1 MAPSYSSL
9 KFAASPVVEMSGSS
23 FCFSSSP
30 SLVTQFVAGGSYES
44 DLELLH
50 TSDWL
55 VKHLRLT
62 RAYFSAFNP
71 IRDTPLE
78 NKPATD
84 PLREHRLYQA
94 SFLLRDYGFCLE
106 ELPFKKNGQLPLPAD
121 PKEIWAREN
130 LLHQPI
136 EINKANRNQLL
147 RIPGI
152 GQKGAD
158 SILQAR
164 RLTTLNDLALLKKL
178 GISSPNKAAPFLL
191 LNGRRPTFQLP
202 LILKWT

>member
-1 MAPSYSSL
+1 M
-9 KFAASPVVEMSGSS
+9 
-23 FCFSSSP
+23 
-30 SLVTQFVAGGSYES
+30 AGGSDES

-84 PLREHRLYQA
+84 PLREHRLNQA

-106 ELPFKKNGQLPLPAD
+106 ELPFEKNGQLPLPAD
-121 PKEIWAREN
+121 PKYIWAREN